1 MSCQLE
7 HVVLY
12 YMWIEGGDER
22 SGGGSG
28 EHWMTEQRPY
38 CAVCQCACMC
48 VCAKEAL
55 TAVSKSPNSHKSAP
69 PSCAS
74 PSHVLCCT
82 SSVQIHSWAITPSI
96 PRYKHVLVCVCVCV
110 CEHSEHTVLSAF
122 NPSAVWL
129 SGAFVSS
136 VSLCWRTA
144 AGYILDTEVSGS
156 GIRQPSSDPGL
167 VPVLRG
173 GSQQTHQLGPPGGGM
188 YCMPVSLTD
197 TARK

>member
-110 CEHSEHTVLSAF
+110 CVSILNIQSWVHLIPRLSDSPEH
-122 NPSAVWL
+122 
-129 SGAFVSS
+129 
-136 VSLCWRTA
+136 LCPLWACVDARQQVTYLTQKFQA
-144 AGYILDTEVSGS
+144 PGSGS
-156 GIRQPSSDPGL
+156 LAVTQD
-167 VPVLRG
+167 
-173 GSQQTHQLGPPGGGM
+173 
-188 YCMPVSLTD
+188 
-197 TARK
+197 